1 MKLEPFSNKSGYRV
15 WLSNTE
21 QNTLID
27 YYEEDP
33 EKQLAIIL
41 MLHGLRSD
49 EVNDVCIKDIRDM
62 DVEDEAYMLVIRD
75 GKTGYRECPISTSA
89 VSLAKMLK
97 NVKGVRKSEALVDV
111 SKRTIQRYVSRA
123 CEDIADRPNE
133 PDSWEHVSAHDL
145 RRSWA
150 TQTYWSLSGSRAREV
165 VMEFGGWVDT
175 QTFTQNYLGAIPDE
189 TAIEVMKEANLD

>member
-1 MKLEPFSNKSGYRV
+1 MKLEPFNSKSGYRV
-15 WLSNTE
+15 WLSNQE

>member
-1 MKLEPFSNKSGYRV
+1 MKLEPFESKSGYRV
-15 WLSNTE
+15 WLSNSE

-33 EKQLAIIL
+33 EKKLAIIL

-49 EVNDVCIKDIRDM
+49 EVNEVCIEDIRDM

-75 GKTGYRECPISTSA
+75 GKTGYRECPISAEA

-111 SKRTIQRYVSRA
+111 SVRTIQRYVTRA
-123 CEDIADRPNE
+123 SEEIADRPNE
-133 PDSWEHVSAHDL
+133 PNEWKHVSAHDL

-189 TAIEVMKEANLD
+189 VAIDVMKEANLD